1 VVLGRSIGI
10 VCDEIAARRR
20 IVVLWATAEN
30 GRMTQPFSI
39 PPLEYDFFAPPS
51 IVFGW
56 GRRRELGT
64 LAAKLGRRAFVVS
77 GSRTLENNGELSNLF
92 SLLEQ
97 NGVEPVHVA
106 SIWHEPEVR
115 DVDLLTADMQEQEP
129 LDTDFVIAIGGGSA
143 IDLAKAAAAMATN
156 REGATVSDY
165 LEGVGRGLKI
175 LRPPLALLAMP
186 TTAGTGSE
194 ATKNAV
200 ISNSQPAFKK
210 SLRSDMM
217 VPRIVFVDPELSVSV
232 PPDVTAHT
240 GMDAITQLVESFISK
255 RARPIPSALCIQGL
269 QLAVPALA
277 EAVRDGNCRAAREA
291 MSHAALLSGIALA
304 NSGLGMAHGVA
315 AALGAVCGTRHGLA
329 CAVMLPPTLRFNRDF
344 SLSKLAVLGRLICD
358 PNLADDSAAADAFI
372 DRIERLAKEISI
384 PQRLGELGVKR
395 EQLSTLVKASYGNS
409 MSGNPRDVSDVDLL
423 PILEAIL

>member
-1 VVLGRSIGI
+1 M

-20 IVVLWATAEN
+20 IVVLRATAEN
-30 GRMTQPFSI
+30 GRMTQPSSI
-39 PPLEYDFFAPPS
+39 PRLEYDFFAPPS

-64 LAAKLGRRAFVVS
+64 LAARLGQRAFVVS
-77 GSRTLENNGELSNLF
+77 GSRTLENNGELSSLF

-115 DVDLLTADMQEQEP
+115 DVDLLTADIQEQEP
-129 LDTDFVIAIGGGSA
+129 LETDLVIAIGGGSA

-165 LEGVGRGLKI
+165 LEGVGLGLKI
-175 LRPPLALLAMP
+175 LRPPLRLLAMP

-217 VPRIVFVDPELSVSV
+217 VPRVVLVDPELSVSV

-240 GMDAITQLVESFISK
+240 GMDAITQLIESFISK
-255 RARPIPSALCIQGL
+255 RAKPISSALCIQGL
-269 QLAVPALA
+269 QLAVPSLA
-277 EAVRDGNCRAAREA
+277 DAVRDGSCRAAREA

-329 CAVMLPPTLRFNRDF
+329 CAVMLPPTLRFNREV
-344 SLSKLAVLGRLICD
+344 SLSKLAMLGRLVCD
-358 PNLADDSAAADAFI
+358 PNLADDSTAADAFI
-372 DRIERLAKEISI
+372 SCIERLAGEIQI
-384 PQRLGELGVKR
+384 PKRLGDFGVKR
-395 EQLSTLVKASYGNS
+395 EQLGMLVKASYGNS
-409 MSGNPRDVSDVDLL
+409 MSGNPRDVTDADLQ
-423 PILEAIL
+423 PILESMF